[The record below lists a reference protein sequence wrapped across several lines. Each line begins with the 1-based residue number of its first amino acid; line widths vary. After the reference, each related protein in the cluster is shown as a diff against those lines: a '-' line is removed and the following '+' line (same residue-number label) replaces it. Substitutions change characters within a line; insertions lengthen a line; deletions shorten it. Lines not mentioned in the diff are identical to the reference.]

1 MKSWEKGFYLNQKD
15 LIYIKTIVD
24 EGGVSQA
31 AKKMFVSQPSLSQS
45 VKRIEEA
52 LEVPIF
58 KRTPKGLV
66 LTPEGEEYYKMARK
80 VLKIYDSFEDE
91 LRNMAEL
98 KSGTVTIGTTHH
110 RGVIVLPKF
119 LAEFHIKYPGIHV
132 KVIESGT
139 SEVEDLLLCG
149 QIDFGIIRVPRQNV
163 VSDQIVYHGLTREK
177 FVILVPKDHPLKIHA
192 EQQKGHCH
200 PVLDPKWLA
209 EENFLLPEPSM
220 RLYENIISILKKAGI
235 TSPKSSFSSIY
246 GDSWAYLTAAGEGV
260 AIVSES
266 ILVHHPE
273 LSVSVDVYQIPE
285 EYGAFWDS
293 SLAVL
298 KDGYLSRAAKTVI
311 KEYEEFLGVQ
321 R

>member
-31 AKKMFVSQPSLSQS
+31 AKKLYTSQPSLSQS
-45 VKRIEEA
+45 VKRIEDA
-52 LEVPIF
+52 LGVSIF
-58 KRTPKGLV
+58 RRTPKGLV

-110 RGVIVLPKF
+110 RGVIVLPRF
-119 LAEFHIKYPGIHV
+119 LAEFHMKYPGIRV
-132 KVIESGT
+132 DVIETGT
-139 SEVEDLLLCG
+139 SELEDLLLCG
-149 QIDFGIIRVPRQNV
+149 KIDFGILRVPRQHI
-163 VSDQIVYHGLTREK
+163 VSDQIIYHGLTREK
-177 FVILVPKDHPLKIHA
+177 FVIMVPQDHPVKIHA
-192 EQQKGHCH
+192 KQQEGRSQSI
-200 PVLDPKWLA
+200 LDPKWLA

-235 TSPKSSFSSIY
+235 TSPRSTFSSIY
-246 GDSWAYLTAAGEGV
+246 SDSLAYLTAAGEGV
-260 AIVSES
+260 SIVSAS
-266 ILVHHPE
+266 VLVHHPE
-273 LSVSVDVYQIPE
+273 LCVDVYDIPE

-298 KDGYLSRAAKTVI
+298 KDGYLSGAAKTVI
-311 KEYEEFLGVQ
+311 KEYGEFLGIQ
-321 R
+321 M

>member
-1 MKSWEKGFYLNQKD
+1 MKSWEKGFYMNQKD
-15 LIYIKTIVD
+15 LIYIKTIV
-24 EGGVSQA
+24 EAGGVSQA
-31 AKKMFVSQPSLSQS
+31 AKELFVSQPSLSQS

-52 LEVPIF
+52 LGATLF

-66 LTPEGEEYYKMARK
+66 LTPEGEEYYKMAGK

-91 LRNMAEL
+91 LRNMTEL

-119 LAEFHIKYPGIHV
+119 LAEFHIKYPGIRV
-132 KVIESGT
+132 NVIETGT
-139 SEVEDLLLCG
+139 SDVEDLLLCG

-177 FVILVPKDHPLKIHA
+177 FVILVPKDHQVKSHA
-192 EQQKGHCH
+192 EQQKGHSH

-209 EENFLLPEPSM
+209 EENFLLPETSM
-220 RLYENIISILKKAGI
+220 RLYENIIAILKKAGI

-246 GDSWAYLTAAGEGV
+246 GDAWAYLAAAGEGV
-260 AIVSES
+260 AIVSDS
-266 ILVHHPE
+266 IFMNHPE
-273 LSVSVDVYQIPE
+273 LGARVDVYEIPE

-293 SLAVL
+293 SLALL
-298 KDGYLSRAAKTVI
+298 KDGYLSKAAKTVI
-311 KEYEEFLGVQ
+311 KEYEDFLGVQ